1 MFCVVCFYCLNVCV
15 LCTCVVAHIKTICP
29 SLHSAYYNVV
39 CCMTNVF
46 LNWYLFQHFF
56 RVNGNTVKQ
65 EWQCKE
71 YLLSESL
78 LLNHVLVRGFKS
90 ILVGCNVISLILMT
104 AAFGCSSLIYFG
116 AIICSLINT
125 CILGGFTYQW
135 ENFKVVFLKSTLYF
149 LVAFCFLKANM

>member
-1 MFCVVCFYCLNVCV
+1 MVCFYCFNICV

-78 LLNHVLVRGFKS
+78 LLNHVLVRCFKS
-90 ILVGCNVISLILMT
+90 ILVGCNVISLVLMT
-104 AAFGCSSLIYFG
+104 AAFWWSSLLYFS
-116 AIICSLINT
+116 AIILLTDLHVHILIA
-125 CILGGFTYQW
+125 CILSGMYITKCSMRGISSLCSCLLPHFPYTD
-135 ENFKVVFLKSTLYF
+135 
-149 LVAFCFLKANM
+149 